1 MTSRAAWFLCL
12 LTAGAA
18 VLAGCEGAP
27 VGEGPTPAGT
37 AKGKSVSI
45 VVNRLGMNF
54 PAGTDE
60 NNNPYLSF
68 IEDRTGLDLNVIAP
82 PEEVYEEKVNLT
94 MSSGNLPDVVHI
106 FKPLWFDHYLQQDAL
121 LPLDDWLDKY
131 GTDLKRK
138 IPQEAWD
145 RVRFNGKIYAIPSLN
160 EVPGIELMYVRKDWL
175 DKVGRK
181 APVTLDEYYD
191 VIKAFTL
198 EDPDGNGKND
208 TYGLTLGENLIRS
221 APFFGAFG
229 TQLDSWILKDGRLQ
243 YGSVMPETKEALAF
257 LAKLYKEKL
266 LDPEFVL
273 NRNTSLVQK
282 IENGQVGLYSAT
294 WYDTRGP
301 IASNK
306 AKFPQAE
313 WMPLDYPTGPRG
325 QKGVY
330 DKDLIRGYNVIPRG
344 ASNPEGAVR
353 YLEFLASDEGYKT
366 LKLGFENQ
374 IWSMQ
379 NGKMVT
385 DFAQH
390 DKHLYR
396 GIYQSMV
403 DVLDP
408 ELNKQRLDSL
418 GDFHLYENLKIIEQ
432 NLIKNEFYGSPTPA
446 MGRLSGQLPNLQ
458 EAFARIIMGV
468 EPLAAFD
475 RYVEEWKANGGALIT
490 EEVNAWYKAKEK
502 TAAAVKV
509 SP

>member
-1 MTSRAAWFLCL
+1 MTSKAVWALCL
-12 LTAGAA
+12 LTVGGT
-18 VLAGCEGAP
+18 VLAGCEG
-27 VGEGPTPAGT
+27 TTAGAGGSAT
-37 AKGKSVSI
+37 AASGTGKSVSI
-45 VVNRLGMNF
+45 VVNNLGMNF

-68 IEDRTGLDLNVIAP
+68 IEDRTGLDINVIAP
-82 PEEVYEEKVNLT
+82 PEEVYEEKVNLI

-106 FKPLWFDHYLQQDAL
+106 YKPLWFDHYLQQDAL

-131 GTDLKRK
+131 GADLKRR
-138 IPQEAWD
+138 IPEEAWD
-145 RVRFNGKIYAIPSLN
+145 RVRYNGKIYAIPSLN
-160 EVPGIELMYVRKDWL
+160 EVRGIELMYVRKDWL

-181 APVTLDEYYD
+181 APVTLDDYYD

-208 TYGLTLGENLIRS
+208 TYGLTMGENLIRS

-229 TQLDSWILKDGRLQ
+229 TQLDSWILKDGALH
-243 YGSVMPETKEALAF
+243 YGSVMPEAKEALAF

-273 NRNTSLVQK
+273 NRNTSLTQK

-294 WYDTRGP
+294 WYDTRGS

-313 WMPLDYPTGPRG
+313 WMPLEYPTGPRG

-330 DKDLIRGYNVIPRG
+330 DKDLIRGYNVIPKG

-353 YLEFLASDEGYKT
+353 YLEFLAGNEGYTT

-385 DFAQH
+385 DFGQH

-408 ELNKQRLDSL
+408 ELNKKRLDSL

-432 NLIKNEFYGSPTPA
+432 NLITNEFYGSPTPA
-446 MGRLSGQLPNLQ
+446 MSRLSGQLPNLL
-458 EAFARIIMGV
+458 EPFTRIIMGV
-468 EPLAAFD
+468 EPLDAFD

-490 EEVNAWYKAKEK
+490 AEVNAWYKEK
-502 TAAAVKV
+502 TAAAGKAF
-509 SP
+509 P

>member
-1 MTSRAAWFLCL
+1 MTSRAAWVLCL

-18 VLAGCEGAP
+18 VLAGCEGEAA
-27 VGEGPTPAGT
+27 GEGGPAPAGT

-54 PAGTDE
+54 PAGMDE

-68 IEDRTGLDLNVIAP
+68 IEDRIGLDLNVIAP

-131 GTDLKRK
+131 GADLKRK
-138 IPQEAWD
+138 IPREAWE
-145 RVRFNGKIYAIPSLN
+145 RVSFNGKIYAIPSLN
-160 EVPGIELMYVRKDWL
+160 EVRGIELMYVRKDWL

-229 TQLDSWILKDGRLQ
+229 TQLDSWILKDGGLQ
-243 YGSVMPETKEALAF
+243 YGSVIPEAKEALAF
-257 LAKLYKEKL
+257 LAKLYTEKL

-313 WMPLDYPTGPRG
+313 WMPLEYPTGPRG

-330 DKDLIRGYNVIPRG
+330 DKDLIRGYNVIPKG

-468 EPLAAFD
+468 EPLEAFD

-490 EEVNAWYKAKEK
+490 EEVNAWYKEK
-502 TAAAVKV
+502 TAAAGRV

>member
-1 MTSRAAWFLCL
+1 MTSRAVRALCFLA
-12 LTAGAA
+12 AGAV
-18 VLAGCEGAP
+18 VLTGCEGAAP
-27 VGEGPTPAGT
+27 GEGAQ
-37 AKGKSVSI
+37 AEAVKGKSVSI
-45 VVNRLGMNF
+45 VVNNLGMNF
-54 PAGTDE
+54 PTGTDE

-68 IEDRTGLDLNVIAP
+68 IENRTGLDINVIAP
-82 PEEVYEEKVNLT
+82 PEEVYEEKVNLI
-94 MSSGNLPDVVHI
+94 MSSGSLPDLVHI
-106 FKPLWFDHYLQQDAL
+106 YRPLWFDHYLQQDAL
-121 LPLDDWLDKY
+121 TPLDDWLDKY
-131 GTDLKRK
+131 GADLKRR
-138 IPQEAWD
+138 IPKEAWD

-160 EVPGIELMYVRKDWL
+160 EVRGIELMYIRKDWL

-208 TYGLTLGENLIRS
+208 TYGLTMGENLIRS

-229 TQLDSWILKDGRLQ
+229 TQLDSWILKDGALQ

-273 NRNTSLVQK
+273 NRNTSLAQK
-282 IENGQVGLYSAT
+282 VENGQVGLYSAT
-294 WYDTRGP
+294 WYDTRGA
-301 IASNK
+301 IANNK
-306 AKFPQAE
+306 AKNPRAE
-313 WMPLDYPTGPRG
+313 WMPLEYPTGPRG

-330 DKDLIRGYNVIPRG
+330 DKDLIRGYNVIPKG
-344 ASNPEGAVR
+344 AANPEGALR
-353 YLEFLASDEGYKT
+353 YLEFLAGDEGYTT

-408 ELNKQRLDSL
+408 ELNKKRLDSL
-418 GDFHLYENLKIIEQ
+418 GDFHLYENLKMIEQ
-432 NLIKNEFYGSPTPA
+432 NLITNEFYGSPTPA
-446 MGRLSGQLPNLQ
+446 MSRLSGQLPNLQ
-458 EAFARIIMGV
+458 EAFTRIIMGV
-468 EPLAAFD
+468 EPLDAFD
-475 RYVEEWKANGGALIT
+475 RYVAEWMANGGALIT
-490 EEVNAWYKAKEK
+490 EEVNAWYKEK
-502 TAAAVKV
+502 NAAAGRVL
-509 SP
+509 P

>member
-1 MTSRAAWFLCL
+1 MTSRVVRVFCFLA
-12 LTAGAA
+12 AGAV
-18 VLAGCEGAP
+18 VLAGCEGAAP
-27 VGEGPTPAGT
+27 EEGALAGPS
-37 AKGKSVSI
+37 KEKSVSI
-45 VVNRLGMNF
+45 VVNNLGMNF

-68 IEDRTGLDLNVIAP
+68 IESRTGLDINVIAP
-82 PEEVYEEKVNLT
+82 PEEVYEEKVNLI
-94 MSSGNLPDVVHI
+94 MSSGSLPDLVHI
-106 FKPLWFDHYLQQDAL
+106 YKPLWFDHYLQQDAL
-121 LPLDDWLDKY
+121 TPLDDWLDKY
-131 GTDLKRK
+131 GADLKRR
-138 IPQEAWD
+138 IPKEAWD

-160 EVPGIELMYVRKDWL
+160 EVRGIELMYIRKDWL

-191 VIKAFTL
+191 VIKAFAL

-208 TYGLTLGENLIRS
+208 TYGLTMGENLIRS

-229 TQLDSWILKDGRLQ
+229 TQLDSWILKDGTLQ
-243 YGSVMPETKEALAF
+243 YGSIMPETKEALAF

-273 NRNTSLVQK
+273 NRNSSLAQK
-282 IENGQVGLYSAT
+282 IENGQAGLFSAT

-301 IASNK
+301 IANNK
-306 AKFPQAE
+306 AKNPQAE
-313 WMPLDYPTGPRG
+313 WMPLEYPTGPRG

-330 DKDLIRGYNVIPRG
+330 DKDLIRGYNVIPKG
-344 ASNPEGAVR
+344 AANPEGAIR
-353 YLEFLASDEGYKT
+353 YLEFLAGDEGYTT

-408 ELNKQRLDSL
+408 ELNKKRLDSL
-418 GDFHLYENLKIIEQ
+418 GDFHLYENLKMIEQ
-432 NLIKNEFYGSPTPA
+432 NLIPNEFYGSPTPA
-446 MGRLSGQLPNLQ
+446 MSRLSGQLPNLL
-458 EAFARIIMGV
+458 EAFTRIIMGV
-468 EPLAAFD
+468 ETLDAFD
-475 RYVEEWKANGGALIT
+475 RYVAEWKANGGALIA
-490 EEVNAWYKAKEK
+490 EEVNAWYKEK
-502 TAAAVKV
+502 TAAAGKAR
-509 SP
+509 P